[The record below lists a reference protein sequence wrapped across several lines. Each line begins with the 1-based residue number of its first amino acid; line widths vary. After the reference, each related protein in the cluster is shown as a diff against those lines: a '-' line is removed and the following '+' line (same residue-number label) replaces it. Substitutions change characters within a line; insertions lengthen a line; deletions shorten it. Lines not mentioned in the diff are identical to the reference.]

1 MVWRAAAFEQ
11 IQQLT
16 SVETRCLKCKSIGMT
31 LSLILLAA
39 QIIFTAVA
47 LFRGSGEDARFEG
60 DKLIY
65 RS

>member
-1 MVWRAAAFEQ
+1 MAMRR
-11 IQQLT
+11 LN
-16 SVETRCLKCKSIGMT
+16 CKSIGMT

-39 QIIFTAVA
+39 QMIFTAIA
-47 LFRGSGEDARFEG
+47 LFSEAGEDARFEG